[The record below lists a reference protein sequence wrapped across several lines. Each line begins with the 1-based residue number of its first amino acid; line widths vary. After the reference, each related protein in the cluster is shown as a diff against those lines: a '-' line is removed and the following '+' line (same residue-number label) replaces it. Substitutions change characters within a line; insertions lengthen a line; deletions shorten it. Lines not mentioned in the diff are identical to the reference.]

1 MLMSSVQTEIISF
14 AVAFC
19 TNIFTAVKTAIQ
31 ISNTQTIDFLFIFI
45 YNENARVPG
54 LLPVYLGGYFF
65 LVCTVIALKTI
76 VNIIGI
82 IVHTKEIHLKFSIH
96 PFFLNLLS
104 S

>member
-1 MLMSSVQTEIISF
+1 MLMSSVKTEIISF

-19 TNIFTAVKTAIQ
+19 TNIFAAVKAAIQ
-31 ISNTQTIDFLFIFI
+31 ISNTETIDFLFIFI
-45 YNENARVPG
+45 YNENARVLG

-65 LVCTVIALKTI
+65 LVCTVIVLETI
-76 VNIIGI
+76 VNITGV